1 MWESAKK
8 KDFYCGWINVFR
20 MDSSQ
25 LATLTS
31 SWGSTTRSLRS
42 PQMARDY
49 RWSKLSY
56 VFHQYALEFVW
67 YSSSSVNHVC
77 YVGDCLLCHAAL
89 IRCEEALRED
99 HAFSHMG
106 GSEGRRF
113 CTRNG
118 PSRGGASQP
127 KSWQALGET
136 GKEPHQ
142 GTYI

>member
-1 MWESAKK
+1 MCS
-8 KDFYCGWINVFR
+8 GWTPHSWLHR
-20 MDSSQ
+20 LHHEGLQSDPSGHLRWQETTGDQSSDIC
-25 LATLTS
+25 
-31 SWGSTTRSLRS
+31 
-42 PQMARDY
+42 P
-49 RWSKLSY
+49 
-56 VFHQYALEFVW
+56 YALES

-99 HAFSHMG
+99 HAFPHMG

-127 KSWQALGET
+127 KS
-136 GKEPHQ
+136 
-142 GTYI
+142 